1 MNTNKPL
8 NEIPLECLEAEI
20 KRRQS
25 KKNLKSLYPK
35 TLKGARALMGAIL
48 DSYDQSDPYERS
60 IDCDLIEYANEY
72 LAEKVK

>member
-20 KRRQS
+20 KRRQG
-25 KKNLKSLYPK
+25 KKNFKSLYPK
-35 TLKGARALMGAIL
+35 NLKGAKALLSAIL
-48 DSYDQSDPYERS
+48 DSYDQSDQYERS
-60 IDCDLIEYANEY
+60 IDYDLIEYANEY